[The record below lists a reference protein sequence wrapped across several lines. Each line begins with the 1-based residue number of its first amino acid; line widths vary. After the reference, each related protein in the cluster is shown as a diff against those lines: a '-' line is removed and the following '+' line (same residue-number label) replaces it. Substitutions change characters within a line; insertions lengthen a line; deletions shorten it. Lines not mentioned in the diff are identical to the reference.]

1 MTCIGQP
8 VRIGGFTTA
17 VAKMQDFLTA
27 IAVFALLCTSAWC
40 GRLLHQRLPE
50 TYRTRE
56 TIETMQLVIGML
68 VTFAALVLGLLTA
81 SVKTSYDNAA
91 RDRHAYAL
99 RLTQLDTC
107 LRDYGTVTVPVREDL
122 ARYTAAVIAST
133 WPKEPPPIGISY
145 PDTKGMPIIGASPE
159 LGALM
164 DHIGQQIRALD
175 PQTPVASLVAQDCRA
190 AYHAVMEARLTV
202 IEDAGT
208 SFSAPFFWILV
219 SWLTVVFLTLGLA
232 APLSRITAIG
242 ILLCALSLTSAIF
255 VITDL
260 SRPYR
265 GLMTISSG
273 EMRDALAHMTA
284 SPR

>member
-1 MTCIGQP
+1 
-8 VRIGGFTTA
+8 
-17 VAKMQDFLTA
+17 MQDFLTA
-27 IAVFALLCTSAWC
+27 LAVFALLCVSAGF
-40 GRLLHQRLPE
+40 GRLLHKRLPE

-81 SVKTSYDNAA
+81 SVKSSYDNAA

-99 RLTQLDTC
+99 RLTELDTC
-107 LRDYGTVTVPVREDL
+107 LRDYGSVTAPTREDL

-133 WPKEPPPIGISY
+133 WPKEPPPTGIRY
-145 PDTKGMPIIGASPE
+145 PDTTGMPIVGASPE
-159 LGALM
+159 LAELM
-164 DHIGQQIRALD
+164 NHIGQQIRALD
-175 PQTPVASLVAQDCRA
+175 PKTPFAVIIAGDCRT
-190 AYHAVMEARLTV
+190 AYREVMEARLLV

-219 SWLTVVFLTLGLA
+219 FWLTVVFLTLGLA
-232 APLSRITAIG
+232 APLNRIAAIG
-242 ILLCALSLTSAIF
+242 IVLCALSLTSAIF

-265 GLMTISSG
+265 GLMIISSDD
-273 EMRDALAHMTA
+273 MREALAHMLA
-284 SPR
+284 SPK